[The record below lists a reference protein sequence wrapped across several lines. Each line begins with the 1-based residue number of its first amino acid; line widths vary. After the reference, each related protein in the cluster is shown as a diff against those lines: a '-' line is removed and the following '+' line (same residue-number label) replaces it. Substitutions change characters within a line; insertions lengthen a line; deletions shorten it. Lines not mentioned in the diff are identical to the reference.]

1 MTVTPS
7 SECLGVPGG
16 LGPEASART
25 GSPSLVTDRSQRQ
38 YQCQAAA
45 ADVAVVPPVRRLT
58 RILALGPGASASA
71 GGHAVHSAAAGSRRP
86 ADSARNPAKAS
97 PRRWVTVRLT
107 RIPARGPAQAPPRP
121 RRRSSWQP
129 ACRTRARAAA
139 GQAQPGSLRPPRRR
153 ATVRVACRTDAVR
166 CVADRSKMSNPIQ
179 LRLQPRGPR
188 AAAAAP

>member
-1 MTVTPS
+1 M
-7 SECLGVPGG
+7 PGRG
-16 LGPEASART
+16 RGRGGSAAGPATDSDSGFGARRKR
-25 GSPSLVTDRSQRQ
+25 L
-38 YQCQAAA
+38 
-45 ADVAVVPPVRRLT
+45 RR
-58 RILALGPGASASA
+58 RPRR
-71 GGHAVHSAAAGSRRP
+71 AVHSAAAGSRRP